1 MSTPRVFQHQK
12 PKMRGRSTVV
22 GVSCS
27 SLYRPRTDVG
37 MRDTVKGGIEGTS
50 EFELYREQD
59 TLLSVKRRT
68 FSDGPLTP
76 SIINFLNLW
85 IEIVYSFVVLKR
97 GGRLSKFLL
106 LYLRTRETTRVLSN
120 LSFSCWADPLASI
133 INSLKIPLLPNY
145 VSTWHNKF
153 DFRVPPPGDAW
164 RVVSVFTELCT
175 IKWSKV
181 NSPYLVYSK
190 SKINSKISSARPL

>member
-153 DFRVPPPGDAW
+153 DFRVPPTRW
-164 RVVSVFTELCT
+164 RLACRFRFYGTLYHKM
-175 IKWSKV
+175 I
-181 NSPYLVYSK
+181 K
-190 SKINSKISSARPL
+190 SKLSLSRILDRK